1 MRKATIHLYYM
12 DSLLTLKMSWQ
23 NFISSFENTLLLVWT
38 AKKTTLMI
46 KTNQQMPESTLAVA
60 RWRISSCVGSEDE
73 KAETNP
79 SLSKCW
85 NSFFWKQPRSEPHR
99 LFNQTRKLSNV
110 PNCLFSSSHPPPHV
124 RARETM
130 AQQLGRSAK
139 AMLLGQLATSTQ
151 YDEST
156 PLILNHISL
165 LPKGKVC
172 GAQQMLLHQDSSPQA
187 WGMKVH
193 LEPWQLM
200 MPVPMGGWVH
210 ETRQYNHR
218 GFWPGSFLLFGELWQ
233 LYASSISDETPLLF
247 LYCRIVLFL
256 IK

>member
-156 PLILNHISL
+156 TDIKSHLPLA
-165 LPKGKVC
+165 KGKSVWGPANAFASGFKPASLGDE
-172 GAQQMLLHQDSSPQA
+172 GAPWTVAAYDACAHGWLGAWNEAVQSPRLLA
-187 WGMKVH
+187 RLFFTFWRIMTV
-193 LEPWQLM
+193 
-200 MPVPMGGWVH
+200 V
-210 ETRQYNHR
+210 RQ
-218 GFWPGSFLLFGELWQ
+218 
-233 LYASSISDETPLLF
+233 
-247 LYCRIVLFL
+247 
-256 IK
+256 